1 MKFKVGDKV
10 KIVRKSL
17 IWSSSMDDT
26 LGKVGTVVTINNFHN
41 VRVRVKKLGAWNY
54 KPEDLEH
61 YHKGLDPA
69 GILRRALSIPEE

>member
-10 KIVRKSL
+10 RIVSRSVIWNSL
-17 IWSSSMDDT
+17 MFDT
-26 LGKVGTVVTINNFHN
+26 LGKVGIVIGITVRGNFC
-41 VRVRVKKLGAWNY
+41 VKTNLGSWNY

-61 YHKGLDPA
+61 YNKGLDPA